1 MIVGAIVVEACSVGA
16 TISDACNVGVCSG
29 DATVG
34 VVDAVVVHADIARLR
49 TMTSTLCD
57 IGMML

>member
-1 MIVGAIVVEACSVGA
+1 MIVGAIVVEACS
-16 TISDACNVGVCSG
+16 VGVCSG

-34 VVDAVVVHADIARLR
+34 VVDAVVVHVDIARLR